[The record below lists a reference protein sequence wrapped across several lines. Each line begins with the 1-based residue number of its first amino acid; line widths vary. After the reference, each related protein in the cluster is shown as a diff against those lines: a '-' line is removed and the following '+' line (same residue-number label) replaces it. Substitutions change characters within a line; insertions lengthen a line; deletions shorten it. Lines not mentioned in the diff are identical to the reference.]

1 MSAFSIPP
9 CLIGS
14 FCEGQADTRRCH
26 TQAYT
31 ISLEAY
37 NISILYGRTK
47 ETFTTCFE
55 LQGLSALLDI
65 HMKIITSFE
74 RDFLARGSIPVTR
87 EYQPLQRKKQHQT
100 PVRGKVI
107 TEPQLE
113 KEAACRRPPRRSV
126 HNTHHS
132 LTTHPTRISYV
143 RKKELHTIC
152 NAHTSMIEP
161 QSVWEDKAND
171 PPHSFCIFT
180 SNPFF
185 SHVHAGRTLQS
196 SDCLIYSCMMLCCL
210 LSLAG

>member
-14 FCEGQADTRRCH
+14 FSLGRTFTRRCH

-74 RDFLARGSIPVTR
+74 RDFLAIGSIPVTR
-87 EYQPLQRKKQHQT
+87 EYQPLQRKKPHQT
-100 PVRGKVI
+100 PI
-107 TEPQLE
+107 ME
-113 KEAACRRPPRRSV
+113 RSSPN
-126 HNTHHS
+126 HNW
-132 LTTHPTRISYV
+132 
-143 RKKELHTIC
+143 RKKQLA
-152 NAHTSMIEP
+152 NA
-161 QSVWEDKAND
+161 
-171 PPHSFCIFT
+171 PPDGVYT
-180 SNPFF
+180 TPTTPRQPTP
-185 SHVHAGRTLQS
+185 HVIVMLERKSCTLFATRTL
-196 SDCLIYSCMMLCCL
+196 
-210 LSLAG
+210 A

>member
-74 RDFLARGSIPVTR
+74 RDFLARGNIPVTR
-87 EYQPLQRKKQHQT
+87 EYQPLLSRKQHQT
-100 PVRGKVI
+100 PVWNGHHRI
-107 TEPQLE
+107 TLE
-113 KEAACRRPPRRSV
+113 KNATYHCSSRRIAILRDHVKAWSHTIGTTTRPPHLLPRFGRNISTPWRAF
-126 HNTHHS
+126 NLLRQPS
-132 LTTHPTRISYV
+132 CSDTRFILNS
-143 RKKELHTIC
+143 
-152 NAHTSMIEP
+152 
-161 QSVWEDKAND
+161 
-171 PPHSFCIFT
+171 
-180 SNPFF
+180 
-185 SHVHAGRTLQS
+185 SH
-196 SDCLIYSCMMLCCL
+196 
-210 LSLAG
+210 

>member
-74 RDFLARGSIPVTR
+74 RDCLARGRIPVAR
-87 EYQPLQRKKQHQT
+87 KCQFLQSRKQHQT
-100 PVRGKVI
+100 HQCV
-107 TEPQLE
+107 E
-113 KEAACRRPPRRSV
+113 RSSPN
-126 HNTHHS
+126 HNW
-132 LTTHPTRISYV
+132 
-143 RKKELHTIC
+143 RKKQL
-152 NAHTSMIEP
+152 A
-161 QSVWEDKAND
+161 DA
-171 PPHSFCIFT
+171 PPDGVYT
-180 SNPFF
+180 TPTTPRQPTP
-185 SHVHAGRTLQS
+185 HVIVMLERNSCTLFATRTL
-196 SDCLIYSCMMLCCL
+196 
-210 LSLAG
+210 A